1 MNTPFEIHKIIWTKY
16 KQNFRKQFP
25 IVTDIELT
33 LKMTFQPTDILQ
45 CLSTYYIEKCMRMG
59 KEIYW

>member
-1 MNTPFEIHKIIWTKY
+1 MNTPFEISKNIWTKY

-33 LKMTFQPTDILQ
+33 LEMTFHPTDILQ
-45 CLSTYYIEKCMRMG
+45 C
-59 KEIYW
+59 